1 MNHGDVF
8 VLDSGKKIFVWRGS
22 EASGME
28 KMTAGLIAAKL
39 VWKIIVIRWTKTF
52 LLARL
57 RDHVGEDIT
66 HLEDGEEEAECDE
79 EWTEHLPLDGRYDI
93 TITVTFIITITIII
107 SMAGRRS
114 LTRTRPMT
122 LPSLRMST
130 RPSSCTSE
138 LGITRRVHCN
148 RF

>member
-1 MNHGDVF
+1 M
-8 VLDSGKKIFVWRGS
+8 
-22 EASGME
+22 
-28 KMTAGLIAAKL
+28 
-39 VWKIIVIRWTKTF
+39 
-52 LLARL
+52 
-57 RDHVGEDIT
+57 GEDIT

-93 TITVTFIITITIII
+93 IITITIAITII
-107 SMAGRRS
+107 TIAIIITSMAGRRS

-138 LGITRRVHCN
+138 LGITSRVHCN
-148 RF
+148 NF

>member
-1 MNHGDVF
+1 
-8 VLDSGKKIFVWRGS
+8 
-22 EASGME
+22 ME

-79 EWTEHLPLDGRYDI
+79 EWTEHLPLDGRYN
-93 TITVTFIITITIII
+93 ITITITITTITLII
-107 SMAGRRS
+107 SMVGRRS

-148 RF
+148 HF

>member
-1 MNHGDVF
+1 M
-8 VLDSGKKIFVWRGS
+8 
-22 EASGME
+22 
-28 KMTAGLIAAKL
+28 
-39 VWKIIVIRWTKTF
+39 
-52 LLARL
+52 
-57 RDHVGEDIT
+57 GEDIT

-93 TITVTFIITITIII
+93 TITITITLIIITTTIII

-122 LPSLRMST
+122 LPSLKMST
-130 RPSSCTSE
+130 RPSSCISE

-148 RF
+148 NF

>member
-1 MNHGDVF
+1 M
-8 VLDSGKKIFVWRGS
+8 
-22 EASGME
+22 
-28 KMTAGLIAAKL
+28 
-39 VWKIIVIRWTKTF
+39 
-52 LLARL
+52 
-57 RDHVGEDIT
+57 GEDIT

-93 TITVTFIITITIII
+93 TITIIITITLITITVIII

-148 RF
+148 HF